1 MKNLFLLTFC
11 SILLF
16 SCSSDDGD
24 GGDNSDCKVAFSDQ
38 DASGKF
44 ANVNFTIGSG
54 SLKIISGKP
63 FFSLFLETIPGDVCG
78 FPDIDQS
85 VLFGS
90 GIPELKVGL
99 YTLNNLTTVSFNTKT
114 TDGADIQLATCGKIE
129 ILEITDTTVTGRI
142 VAEADSMNTINGNF
156 SAQLCEN

>member
-24 GGDNSDCKVAFSDQ
+24 DSSDCKVTFADQ

-44 ANVNFTIGSG
+44 SNVNFTVGSG
-54 SLKIISGKP
+54 SLRIISDKP
-63 FFSLFLETIPGDVCG
+63 FFSLYLETISGDVCG

-85 VLFGS
+85 VLFGV

-99 YTLNNLTTVSFNTKT
+99 YTLNNITTVSFNTKT
-114 TDGADIQLATCGKIE
+114 VDGADIQLANCGKIE
-129 ILEITDTTVTGRI
+129 ILEITDTSVTGRI

-156 SAQLCEN
+156 SVQLCDN